1 MKEILRWPAA
11 ELAQKIN
18 RREIKAKEAVS
29 AYLEQLYAL
38 EPELNSF
45 ITVDEEGAYAQ
56 AGRIDELT
64 QSGRNAGP
72 LAGVPVAVKDNL
84 CTRGLRTTC
93 ASRMLEDFV
102 PFYEAGAVERLRA
115 AGAII
120 LGKTNMDE
128 FAMGSTSETSAFGP
142 VKNPWDI
149 SRVPGG
155 SSGGSCCAVAAAQSL
170 CALGSDTGGSI
181 RQPASYCGVVGLKP
195 TYGTVSRWGLVA
207 YASSLDQIGPI
218 ARNVED
224 CALLLEVISGGD
236 KRDSTCL
243 DRRDADFGRAFA
255 RTSAFPQTFPQTS
268 SQTSL
273 QACPEDVRGLRIGIV
288 RDYFDEGLDGEVAA
302 AVRRAAQ
309 QLRDQ
314 GALVEEV
321 DLSLVSYAI
330 PAYYTIACAEA
341 SSNLARFDGVKYGY
355 RAGAEKGLHP
365 MYRRTRTEGF
375 GTEVKR
381 RIVLGSFVLSSGYY
395 EAYYEKALRVKAMIV
410 AAFDKAFSRFDLLL
424 GPVAPTTAP
433 LLGQTGD
440 DPLKMYLGDIYTVS
454 VNLAGLPA
462 ISLPCGLDSRGLPI
476 GVQLVGP
483 RFGEKTILQA
493 ARAYEKACG
502 GFALSPMAERAEKK
516 GGMKV

>member
-45 ITVDEEGAYAQ
+45 VTVDEEGAYAQ

-64 QSGRNAGP
+64 QSGKNAGP

-170 CALGSDTGGSI
+170 CALGSDTGGPFGS
-181 RQPASYCGVVGLKP
+181 PPPTAGWWLKA

-243 DRRDADFGRAFA
+243 DRRDLDFGRPLPGLPLLLRLLCRLAPKMYGDCA
-255 RTSAFPQTFPQTS
+255 SVLYGITLT
-268 SQTSL
+268 
-273 QACPEDVRGLRIGIV
+273 RGWTGRWLPPSG
-288 RDYFDEGLDGEVAA
+288 
-302 AVRRAAQ
+302 RAAQ

-502 GFALSPMAERAEKK
+502 GFALSPMTERAEKK